1 MLENG
6 KMGLLRRV
14 FEAIFGHNVI
24 NRHFFKVISVFLGT
38 IRGHRPANLD
48 SRGRLFVTPVDDNNV
63 ECVTSGDDGCRWRL
77 FSCCK
82 LFNYPS
88 PADKSA
94 TSPARGEVTRL
105 LRCAR
110 NDICCSGRSM
120 IEMLGVLAIIGVLSV
135 GGIAGYSKA
144 MEKWKI
150 NKSISE
156 YNLIIFS
163 LLEHL
168 DRFKNLSS
176 DKNWSLVSLLD
187 YMQQSGLVTPEW
199 QPISEREFN
208 DPYGNTIAFFS
219 RHNNLVIDLTIG
231 GLLFSDENI
240 TSPSFSA
247 EMCKEYFSNTVIPL
261 QSSLLFAR
269 LYMLTGNSS
278 TSTYFYGN
286 SICNNRTNCLKTMTL
301 NDINTL
307 CNSCTKDSA
316 CVINLEF

>member
-24 NRHFFKVISVFLGT
+24 NRHFFKGISGFLGT
-38 IRGHRPANLD
+38 IREHFFNVIRGHRPANLD
-48 SRGRLFVTPVDDNNV
+48 CRSRL
-63 ECVTSGDDGCRWRL
+63 CVTSG
-77 FSCCK
+77 
-82 LFNYPS
+82 
-88 PADKSA
+88 
-94 TSPARGEVTRL
+94 
-105 LRCAR
+105 
-110 NDICCSGRSM
+110 NDNRVVQCGRSM

-135 GGIAGYSKA
+135 GGIDGYSKA

-247 EMCKEYFSNTVIPL
+247 RMCKEYFSNTVIPL

>member
-1 MLENG
+1 MS
-6 KMGLLRRV
+6 K
-14 FEAIFGHNVI
+14 
-24 NRHFFKVISVFLGT
+24 
-38 IRGHRPANLD
+38 
-48 SRGRLFVTPVDDNNV
+48 
-63 ECVTSGDDGCRWRL
+63 
-77 FSCCK
+77 
-82 LFNYPS
+82 
-88 PADKSA
+88 KSQF
-94 TSPARGEVTRL
+94 
-105 LRCAR
+105 
-110 NDICCSGRSM
+110 GRSM

>member
-6 KMGLLRRV
+6 KMGILRRV

-24 NRHFFKVISVFLGT
+24 NRHFFKVISGFLGT
-38 IRGHRPANLD
+38 IRGHFFNVIRGHRPANLNCR
-48 SRGRLFVTPVDDNNV
+48 SRLCVTPVDDYRA
-63 ECVTSGDDGCRWRL
+63 EKESTSG
-77 FSCCK
+77 
-82 LFNYPS
+82 
-88 PADKSA
+88 
-94 TSPARGEVTRL
+94 
-105 LRCAR
+105 
-110 NDICCSGRSM
+110 NDYREMQSGRSM

-208 DPYGNTIAFFS
+208 DPYGNTISFFS

-261 QSSLLFAR
+261 QNSLLFAR
-269 LYMLTGNSS
+269 LYMLTGNSE

-316 CVINLEF
+316 CVVNLEF